1 MMDTMQVIDKD
12 HFLTQLDRLEN
23 QLAGSDLPWVRDLR
37 KQAFARF
44 EELGLPRAR
53 SEDWRFT
60 NVSAIAK
67 QAFQIPAEP
76 DVMGITSGKLKRAEF
91 VDPGLGALNVF

>member
-12 HFLTQLDRLEN
+12 HFLTQFDRLER
-23 QLAGSDLPWVRDLR
+23 QLPGSDQPWVRDLP

-44 EELGLPRAR
+44 EELGLPTSRT
-53 SEDWRFT
+53 EDWRFT

-67 QAFQIPAEP
+67 HAFQALAETDIAKVSKGILERV
-76 DVMGITSGKLKRAEF
+76 DVRFDS
-91 VDPGLGALNVF
+91 GLGTRH